1 MKKVKA
7 FSILELIIVL
17 AVIGLLMASVT
28 QGTKLLKQAKIQ
40 KTIAQISLIKT
51 IPLDELNLDTS
62 NEEFWEYLVKE
73 KKLSPSDTKPAI
85 GGVFLFKNQQL
96 ILAKNK
102 KEEGCLSRVMA
113 IQLENQISNSYKKL
127 DQNHPTHP
135 NENQDNDERYI
146 LIVDLE

>member
-1 MKKVKA
+1 MKKTKA
-7 FSILELIIVL
+7 FSILESIIVL
-17 AVIGLLMASVT
+17 AVMGLLMASVT

-51 IPLDELNLDTS
+51 IPLDELDIDIS

-73 KKLSPSDTKPAI
+73 KKLSPSDTKPAM
-85 GGVFLFKNQQL
+85 GGVFLFENQKL

-102 KEEGCLSRVMA
+102 QKDGCLSRATA
-113 IQLENQISNSYKKL
+113 IQLEKQISDSRKEL
-127 DQNHPTHP
+127 DSKHATHSA
-135 NENQDNDERYI
+135 ENQDNDERYV